1 MRDLIGLLPK
11 INITLSPPGSDSAQA
26 SATGSPPAPGP
37 ASDPAQASA
46 TGSPP
51 APAQATA
58 TASAT
63 DPATAQGSAPAQGPD
78 SSEEEK
84 EKPITVSS
92 ISELWQNIYEI
103 QKEEENNKKSK
114 DSAIVI
120 NESTSQESKTN
131 DEKEEE
137 EKKRRKIKSFIV
149 NDNQDTKVVNLYK
162 IGDSLAV
169 GFTTTANNNKK
180 QESEPSIT
188 KQDVKDNLKDKFL
201 KEKNY
206 LEKDRH
212 YDKIAAL
219 KYNFSEDVDVL
230 FSDSQ
235 YQEKEGEKAR
245 KVIDVVMK
253 EDAYFNVAYISLP
266 NGYRA
271 KAIMGR
277 GEEEYIDGE
286 KKYLEKG
293 QVYLCDKLEKK
304 NDKGVFQTV
313 NSAEAKKIKEDHDIR
328 VIGVRVKE
336 SSQAQEIKQDS
347 AISTSSENIRRN
359 SLDDAQINTE
369 QNQRRGSVDGIQA
382 SDVEQ
387 NQRRGSVDGLNS
399 LTSNQ
404 VSESS
409 QIQPSGQAP
418 ESSQTVEITSMSI
431 RCRGK
436 TIEQKS
442 EREKSKPSTIIRPTS
457 KQKPL
462 SEMEMALFSP
472 V

>member
-11 INITLSPPGSDSAQA
+11 INITLLPPDSGSDHI
-26 SATGSPPAPGP
+26 
-37 ASDPAQASA
+37 SDKK
-46 TGSPP
+46 
-51 APAQATA
+51 
-58 TASAT
+58 
-63 DPATAQGSAPAQGPD
+63 
-78 SSEEEK
+78 EEEK
-84 EKPITVSS
+84 KIITVSS
-92 ISELWQNIYEI
+92 IPELWQHIYEV

-120 NESTSQESKTN
+120 DNPTQQAQ
-131 DEKEEE
+131 EEE
-137 EKKRRKIKSFIV
+137 GQEKKGEKIKSFIV
-149 NDNQDTKVVNLYK
+149 IDENTKDKKVVNLYK
-162 IGDSLAV
+162 IGDSFAV
-169 GFTTTANNNKK
+169 GFTTTINNKK
-180 QESEPSIT
+180 QESEPSFT
-188 KQDVKDNLKDKFL
+188 EQDVGNFKDKFSQ
-201 KEKNY
+201 EKSNFG
-206 LEKDRH
+206 KKHH

-235 YQEKEGEKAR
+235 YQEKKDEKAR

-277 GEEEYIDGE
+277 GKKEYIDGE
-286 KKYLEKG
+286 EKCLEKG

-313 NSAEAKKIKEDHDIR
+313 NSAEANKIKEDHDIR

-336 SSQAQEIKQDS
+336 SSQAQEIKQDL

-359 SLDDAQINTE
+359 SLDSTQIDNNTGQGQRRGSFDGIQASDLE
-369 QNQRRGSVDGIQA
+369 KNQRRRTFDNTQIDNTGQGQRRGSVD
-382 SDVEQ
+382 DE
-387 NQRRGSVDGLNS
+387 NL
-399 LTSNQ
+399 LTSN
-404 VSESS
+404 
-409 QIQPSGQAP
+409 QAP

-436 TIEQKS
+436 TIEQQ
-442 EREKSKPSTIIRPTS
+442 SKKEEPKPGNSVNTIS
-457 KQKPL
+457 CL
-462 SEMEMALFSP
+462 SFLSR
-472 V
+472 VTTLT